1 MLDEM
6 VLHLA
11 DCKAQEDEARARRIK
26 AEEAIT
32 AALGVK
38 NEGSQ
43 THKITDWSITITG
56 KINRTLDSATWDNIK
71 SNVPEHF
78 HPVRYKPEIDT
89 KGLRW
94 LEENEP
100 AVYATVAQAIS
111 AKPGK
116 PSVEIK
122 RIEK

>member
-6 VLHLA
+6 LNHLA
-11 DCKAQEDEARARRIK
+11 HCKAQEDEARARRIK

-32 AALGVK
+32 TALGVK
-38 NEGSQ
+38 SEGAQ
-43 THKITDWSITITG
+43 THKVDNWSVTITG
-56 KINRTLDSATWDNIK
+56 KINRTLDTATWDAIK
-71 SNVPEHF
+71 TSVPEQF
-78 HPVRYKPEIDT
+78 HPIRYKPEIDT

-100 AVYATVAQAIS
+100 AVYATVCQAIT

-122 RIEK
+122 RIDK